1 MNSQIQRRL
10 VPTNFRSKMAVVYG
24 TICRRVKMM
33 NLYESI
39 VVLGVQ
45 TPSVKLS
52 LAPPYLVGPV
62 ALCPPP
68 AIKVVPSQLKLP
80 FGACGDEGGGGE
92 PPKGPLPPGEESAPA
107 EVSNAVARNA
117 RTISDGGCHGCRT
130 DAPPSAEISAIPAS
144 SAEIVSRNFSLK
156 SRKY

>member
-1 MNSQIQRRL
+1 
-10 VPTNFRSKMAVVYG
+10 
-24 TICRRVKMM
+24 MM
-33 NLYESI
+33 NLYEI
-39 VVLGVQ
+39 MFALGWQVL
-45 TPSVKLS
+45 TTKLS
-52 LAPPYLVGPV
+52 LAPPNLLGLPV
-62 ALCPPP
+62 ALVPPP
-68 AIKVVPSQLKLP
+68 GIKRAPSQEKLP

-130 DAPPSAEISAIPAS
+130 AAPPSAEIPAIPAS

-156 SRKY
+156 SQKY